1 MSLVKIEIIFDSEID
16 GFSLADFTIYVNHTI
31 FTTLG
36 DPKLK
41 LMIFISLSDLMTG
54 ISNMIKNPKR
64 KNYSFLGISSSFI
77 LKFERKKDEIIIYDK
92 KKSEKVHFIDFIKA
106 LELEMNRVFTII
118 EKLDIDSGLD
128 DFILSYK
135 DFIDNIKLLK

>member
-64 KNYSFLGISSSFI
+64 QNYSFLGISSSFI

-92 KKSEKVHFIDFIKA
+92 KKSEKVNFIDFIKA

-135 DFIDNIKLLK
+135 AFIDNIKLLK